1 MPRVQL
7 PLGGELDF
15 RPDWLAPAEADG
27 VLASILGEA
36 ELTQESIV
44 LFGREVLQPRLSLW
58 MGDEPYRYSG
68 KTFAPAPWTP
78 AVGSLRRRLEAETG
92 YRFNSVLLN
101 LYRSGQ
107 DSMGFHADDEP
118 ELGPRP
124 IIASVSLGAA
134 RRFVLRP
141 KAKAAA
147 PLRHEMTL
155 GHGSLLVMLG
165 DTQRNWVHGIP
176 KTTRAAGQR
185 LNLTF
190 RHVAAAAR

>member
-1 MPRVQL
+1 MKL

-15 RPDWLAPAEADG
+15 RSDWLEPPEADH
-27 VLASILGEA
+27 VLAAILGEA
-36 ELTQESIV
+36 KLTQESIV
-44 LFGREVLQPRLSLW
+44 LFGRQVPQPRLSLW

-68 KTFAPAPWTP
+68 KTFMPAPWTP
-78 AVGSLRRRLEAETG
+78 TVGSLRRRLEAETG
-92 YRFNSVLLN
+92 HAFNSVLLN

-124 IIASVSLGAA
+124 VIASVSLGAS

-141 KAKAAA
+141 KQKNLA
-147 PLRHEMTL
+147 PLRHEISL
-155 GHGSLLVMLG
+155 GHGSLLIMRG
-165 DTQRNWVHGIP
+165 DTQRTWVHGIP
-176 KTTRAAGQR
+176 KSTRVQGPR